1 MLCSKGT
8 ICRGEDE
15 RSCSRQEDFW
25 SAAEECWSVRLLLFK
40 NKKPKQHSPP
50 QTLPKTPPRL
60 WLLSFAFKGSAAQL
74 HFLCRSSWMVPK
86 GFCSSI
92 SFKMPFGW
100 CRVNAELRCWVHTL
114 HFFALCC
121 WWLKVGIPHEPCT
134 SHQNQFLFRISP
146 LFYSKHFGIKFSQ
159 CLASCRGTVVKTA
172 LKRLFLAGF
181 NNKYTIKDGFAS
193 MRDQKEAQAPTRK
206 S

>member
-25 SAAEECWSVRLLLFK
+25 SAAEECWSVRFLLFK

-114 HFFALCC
+114 HFL
-121 WWLKVGIPHEPCT
+121 LSVVGDSKWGFLMSLVHLTKTSFSLEFPPSFIPSTLE
-134 SHQNQFLFRISP
+134 
-146 LFYSKHFGIKFSQ
+146 
-159 CLASCRGTVVKTA
+159 
-172 LKRLFLAGF
+172 
-181 NNKYTIKDGFAS
+181 
-193 MRDQKEAQAPTRK
+193 
-206 S
+206 